1 MQVHIVLKL
10 CWNFH
15 LNWHCIQF
23 SSVAQSCLTLCDP
36 MDCST
41 ADFPVHHQIVEL
53 AQIHDAIESVMPSK
67 PLSQW
72 CHPNHQILG
81 HPFLL
86 LPSIFPNIGVFPNES
101 ALRIMCPK
109 YWPSIQHQSFQWI
122 SLQLNKLCLKNLIKV
137 DFISWVFNS
146 ILMAI
151 PADGREIWMIQ
162 SILTEGA
169 LSQPD
174 LRRSRLE
181 EIPCEIRAACWCFR
195 GSHAASADIINPT
208 DHTQW
213 PSLLWQQST

>member
-101 ALRIMCPK
+101 ALRIRLSK
-109 YWPSIQHQSFQWI
+109 YWSFNFNMSPSNEYSGLISFRMDWLDLLVVQRILKSLLQHHS
-122 SLQLNKLCLKNLIKV
+122 SKV
-137 DFISWVFNS
+137 S
-146 ILMAI
+146 ILWHSGFFI
-151 PADGREIWMIQ
+151 VQ
-162 SILTEGA
+162 
-169 LSQPD
+169 LSHPYMTM
-174 LRRSRLE
+174 E
-181 EIPCEIRAACWCFR
+181 KP
-195 GSHAASADIINPT
+195 
-208 DHTQW
+208 
-213 PSLLWQQST
+213 